1 MPVCCKSISTNLLL
15 SFTEPFSISIEEII
29 ISFWIVM
36 SYTFQASEV
45 FMIQRTI
52 IRLLLLVWAAG
63 IAIPAGCKKQSPA
76 KSPQPVPPVSV
87 SSDSPSSTDAPG
99 ENPPTNSPSERTHS
113 GVRWYTN
120 FQEALAAAQKES
132 KDLLI
137 NFSGSDWCIFCIR
150 LEKDVFAQEA
160 FAREAEKYFVFMLVD
175 FPNDPFKQSE
185 EIRKQNQ
192 QLALRYRFR
201 NLFPTLYLAKPDGTP
216 YAMAEY
222 QQLGPTE
229 YLDYLLKI
237 RRYRDK

>member
-1 MPVCCKSISTNLLL
+1 MKSLAGIR
-15 SFTEPFSISIEEII
+15 
-29 ISFWIVM
+29 
-36 SYTFQASEV
+36 
-45 FMIQRTI
+45 MI
-52 IRLLLLVWAAG
+52 LLVCAAG
-63 IAIPAGCKKQSPA
+63 MAAVGGCKKQSPMNP
-76 KSPQPVPPVSV
+76 SQPAPSAPIQSARQPETA
-87 SSDSPSSTDAPG
+87 SSQENLNPG
-99 ENPPTNSPSERTHS
+99 TETSHT

-120 FQEALAAAQKES
+120 FQEALAAAQKEN

-175 FPNDPFKQSE
+175 FPSDQSKQPE
-185 EIRKQNQ
+185 EVRRQNQ
-192 QLALRYRFR
+192 QLARRYRFR

-222 QQLGPTE
+222 QPLGPTE

-237 RRYRDK
+237 RRSLDK

>member
-1 MPVCCKSISTNLLL
+1 
-15 SFTEPFSISIEEII
+15 
-29 ISFWIVM
+29 
-36 SYTFQASEV
+36 
-45 FMIQRTI
+45 MIQHAA

-63 IAIPAGCKKQSPA
+63 IAAPAGCKKQSPA
-76 KSPQPVPPVSV
+76 KSPQPAPPAPV
-87 SSDSPSSTDAPG
+87 SSDSPTDMNAPR
-99 ENPPTNSPSERTHS
+99 ENPPTNSLSETAHS

-120 FQEALAAAQKES
+120 FQEALAAAQKEN

-160 FAREAEKYFVFMLVD
+160 FAKEAEKYFVFMLVD
-175 FPNDPFKQSE
+175 FPSDPSKQSV
-185 EIRKQNQ
+185 EIRRQNQ
-192 QLALRYRFR
+192 QLARRYRFR

-237 RRYRDK
+237 RRYRDQ

>member
-1 MPVCCKSISTNLLL
+1 MESRTGIR
-15 SFTEPFSISIEEII
+15 
-29 ISFWIVM
+29 WI
-36 SYTFQASEV
+36 
-45 FMIQRTI
+45 
-52 IRLLLLVWAAG
+52 LLVCAAG
-63 IAIPAGCKKQSPA
+63 LAAVGGCKKQPSVN
-76 KSPQPVPPVSV
+76 SPQPA
-87 SSDSPSSTDAPG
+87 SSASTQSDGQPRPATAQ
-99 ENPPTNSPSERTHS
+99 ENPQPESGAEPAHT

-120 FQEALAAAQKES
+120 FEEALAAAQKEN

-160 FAREAEKYFVFMLVD
+160 FAKEAEKYFVFMLVD
-175 FPNDPFKQSE
+175 FPNDPSKQSE

-192 QLALRYRFR
+192 QLARRYRFR

-222 QQLGPTE
+222 QPLGPTE

-237 RRYRDK
+237 RRYRDR

>member
-1 MPVCCKSISTNLLL
+1 M
-15 SFTEPFSISIEEII
+15 EPLAAVRWMMLF
-29 ISFWIVM
+29 FG
-36 SYTFQASEV
+36 
-45 FMIQRTI
+45 
-52 IRLLLLVWAAG
+52 AAG
-63 IAIPAGCKKQSPA
+63 LTVAGGCKRQSPA
-76 KSPQPVPPVSV
+76 NPAPPVPSASTQSNQQSETSKPLENHGSH
-87 SSDSPSSTDAPG
+87 SDSPDVP
-99 ENPPTNSPSERTHS
+99 S

-120 FQEALAAAQKES
+120 FQEALAAAQKEN

-150 LEKDVFAQEA
+150 LEKDVFAQEV

-192 QLALRYRFR
+192 QLARRYRFR

-237 RRYRDK
+237 RRYRDR